1 MSEHKAFIGN
11 VLTAVV
17 TAAILGVL
25 GWALGVFNAGSDAL
39 TEAEIKRVITETLV
53 LDDGLTYA
61 ATLDSIDKS
70 VGEINVSIGF
80 IKDDIEDLEDSVA
93 ILVAE

>member
-1 MSEHKAFIGN
+1 MSEHKVMIGN
-11 VLTAVV
+11 VVTAVI
-17 TAAILGVL
+17 TAGIIGVL
-25 GWALGVFNAGSDAL
+25 GWTLGVFNAGSDAL
-39 TEAEIKRVITETLV
+39 TEAEIKRVMAETLI

-70 VGEINVSIGF
+70 VGEINVSLGF